1 MFTQAGSKYSP
12 DQFDPCSPAQPR
24 GVKTVIS
31 FQFFLLFFFGGN
43 ILLFRVYMLL
53 ENVSAVR
60 N

>member
-31 FQFFLLFFFGGN
+31 FQFFFFFGN
-43 ILLFRVYMLL
+43 ILLFMVYMLL